1 MDSQLQR
8 DEIHR
13 LESKPTAVRAV
24 VNSDEPDWRRRCED
38 AAAALRR
45 VLNLPDDR
53 AGSWGKRRT
62 CPRSTSRYATCG
74 PSLEG
79 GDL

>member
-13 LESKPTAVRAV
+13 LESKLTAVRAV
-24 VNSDEPDWRRRCED
+24 VNSGEPDWRRRCED
-38 AAAALRR
+38 AAATLRG
-45 VLNLPDDR
+45 LMSLPDDR
-53 AGSWGKRRT
+53 AGSWEAPHVSALDEPLRDVL
-62 CPRSTSRYATCG
+62 AV
-74 PSLEG
+74 LEG